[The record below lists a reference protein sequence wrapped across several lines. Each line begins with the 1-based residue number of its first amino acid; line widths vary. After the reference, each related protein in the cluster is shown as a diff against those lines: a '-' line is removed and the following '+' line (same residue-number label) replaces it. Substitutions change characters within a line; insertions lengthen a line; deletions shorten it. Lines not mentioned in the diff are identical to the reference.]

1 MEDVLTACPMHRQPA
16 QAAGLARE
24 DELVLPMHKRVVTQ
38 YMSTPDGATE
48 LRLYYGAHEIS
59 FDEQDLFAFGE
70 QLAKQER
77 FIAGSAAGWGSGYD
91 WPRIKALLETLLE
104 LGVLRRARDLAQ
116 DDLELAGGDCPSPLP
131 AALAT
136 EPRSWHESEAVS
148 LELTGQALEP
158 GYLELVMPIFRIA
171 HIALDADGR
180 QVGEANV
187 FPKTLRLDVPTRWRT
202 CIYPGTRF
210 HAAHPMNVTALKSMR
225 AHWPQMMAMLARV
238 RHAYLERF
246 PQARAGWTVGHLE
259 RLATTVLA
267 LPTWLLMRADGRVAN
282 GQLHP
287 ALSSLFRVTDG
298 LRMTMHQMLFVPIG
312 EPALPPE
319 TPMTSSEIFAYA
331 ERNYSFYSDHGV
343 CAGPQ
348 AMVEDFL
355 AVLVDGK
362 PAMQDVSF
370 DPELG
375 EALAAIDKA
384 MDYGLLALQV
394 HAAAFSIWPAMA
406 RAYERMAAV
415 CEAWADG
422 AGPGEP
428 GEPGEPG
435 VIALRDR
442 LRAHLGHMQAS
453 TYLATEEWRAQ
464 RDRVYAD
471 MFAQCAAGLTRP
483 HREDALPGQLAAC
496 RPPFDPAFGQRLRA
510 RLAAALGTSDAGA
523 PHLHELA
530 ACLEQYFQTEQAIVR
545 VACKV
550 QQRVNALLGR
560 PAPRRPFPAA
570 HMNIHNLLQAKDE
583 RRLPYLGAE
592 LEDALGIRVRV
603 DQEAIE
609 MLGPDKERPA

>member
-16 QAAGLARE
+16 PPTPAPALARE

-38 YMSTPDGATE
+38 YMKNAEGGNE
-48 LRLYYGAHEIS
+48 LRLYYGSHEIS

-77 FIAGSAAGWGSGYD
+77 FVAGAAAGWGPGYE
-91 WPRIKALLETLLE
+91 WARIQGLLETLLE
-104 LGVLRRARDLAQ
+104 QGVLRRAGDGAP
-116 DDLELAGGDCPSPLP
+116 DGAELAGGDCPSPLP
-131 AALAT
+131 PASGR
-136 EPRSWHESEAVS
+136 EPRTWHESEALS
-148 LELTGQALEP
+148 LELTGHALEP
-158 GYLELVMPIFRIA
+158 GYLELVIPVFRIA
-171 HIALDADGR
+171 HVALDAEGR

-187 FPKTLRLDVPTRWRT
+187 FPKSLRLDVPTRWRT

-210 HAAHPMNVTALKSMR
+210 HAAHPMNVSALKSMR
-225 AHWPQMMAMLARV
+225 AHWPQMMAMLSRI

-246 PQARAGWTVGHLE
+246 PAARAGWTVGHLE
-259 RLATTVLA
+259 RLSTTVLA
-267 LPTWLLMRADGRVAN
+267 LPTYLLMRAEGRVGN
-282 GQLHP
+282 GELHP

-331 ERNYSFYSDHGV
+331 ERNYSFYSDQGV

-348 AMVEDFL
+348 AMIEDFL

-362 PAMQDVSF
+362 EGAHDARF
-370 DPELG
+370 DPELE
-375 EALAAIDKA
+375 EALGALDAAI
-384 MDYGLLALQV
+384 DYGLLALQV

-415 CEAWADG
+415 CEAWAPG
-422 AGPGEP
+422 A
-428 GEPGEPG
+428 EPG
-435 VIALRDR
+435 VTSLRDR
-442 LRAHLGHMQAS
+442 LRAHLEHMQLS

-464 RDRVYAD
+464 RDLVYAD
-471 MFAQCAAGLTRP
+471 MFAQCGAGQSRP
-483 HREDALPGQLAAC
+483 CPGQPLPAQLAAA
-496 RPPFDPAFGQRLRA
+496 RPPSDPAFGQQLRA
-510 RLAAALGTSDAGA
+510 SLAAALGVTDAGSL
-523 PHLHELA
+523 HLHELA

-560 PAPRRPFPAA
+560 PAPERPFPAA
-570 HMNIHNLLQAKDE
+570 QMNIHNLVQAKDA

-592 LEDALGIRVRV
+592 LEEALGIRVRV
-603 DQEAIE
+603 DQDVIE
-609 MLGPDKERPA
+609 ILEPDMERPA